1 MNILIDTNVML
12 DALMNRTPYNVSA
25 EKIFRF
31 AAEDKLIASITASSV
46 TDIYYFLKKYFHDTN
61 QAKQT
66 LTTIFNIFEV
76 IDVTRSDCEKALSL
90 SMEDYED
97 ALLATC
103 AKRRRL
109 ELIITRNLK
118 DFVESPVTAIT
129 PDDFLTNYL

>member
-1 MNILIDTNVML
+1 MNVLIDTNVML
-12 DALMNRTPYNVSA
+12 DALMNRTPHNVSA

-31 AAEDKLIASITASSV
+31 VAEDKLNASITASSV
-46 TDIYYFLKKYFHDTN
+46 TDIYYFLKKYFLNTN
-61 QAKQT
+61 QAKQI

-90 SMEDYED
+90 SMDDYAD

-103 AKRRRL
+103 SKRRRL

-118 DFVESPVTAIT
+118 DFAGSPVTAIT
-129 PDDFLTNYL
+129 PDDFLTNYF

>member
-12 DALMNRTPYNVSA
+12 DALMNRTPHNVSA

-31 AAEDKLIASITASSV
+31 VAEDKLNASITASSV

-61 QAKQT
+61 QAKQI

-76 IDVTRSDCEKALSL
+76 IDVTRSDCEKALNL
-90 SMEDYED
+90 SMDDYED

-118 DFVESPVTAIT
+118 DIAESPVIAIT
-129 PDDFLTNYL
+129 PDDFLTNYF